1 MKWNDKVKQ
10 RDRLIASLIER
21 MEKNVTKAQRDLLDE
36 TVKEFL
42 DSLQIDDKGN
52 VKDTFHNKTQLSK
65 VDQVFKDFSKT
76 NGISLANDFYKGVIA
91 ITKFNYGYYSLFET
105 NKRLNPISNNV
116 QTFVSQ
122 WLGIGKDGIALK
134 NGYLDTIIQ
143 NVQVRNDV
151 KDFAMRTVM
160 RQEGWKTA
168 KENLSDL
175 LTGGKL
181 KQTGKMQQYYR
192 NFVYDTFSQVDRAA
206 AKVYA
211 DKLGYDFAAYEG
223 GLIKTSRKFCKEH
236 NGKIY
241 HRDEIRKFDPKVA
254 KQDNYNP
261 FTDLGGYAC
270 RHHLNWIPLSLAL
283 VMRPDAKKLI
293 KN

>member
-1 MKWNDKVKQ
+1 
-10 RDRLIASLIER
+10 

-42 DSLQIDDKGN
+42 DSLQIDENGN
-52 VKDTFHNKTQLSK
+52 VRNTFFNKTQLSK
-65 VDQVFKDFSKT
+65 VDKVFQDFSKT
-76 NGISLANDFYKGVIA
+76 NGINLAKDFYKGIIA
-91 ITKFNYGYYSLFET
+91 ITKFNYSYYSLFENSNT
-105 NKRLNPISNNV
+105 LNPISKNV
-116 QTFVSQ
+116 KTFIGQ

-143 NVQVRNDV
+143 NVEVRNDV

-168 KENLSDL
+168 KENLNEL

-181 KQTGKMQQYYR
+181 KETGKMEQYYR
-192 NFVYDTFSQVDRAA
+192 NFVYDTFSQVDRAS

-211 DKLGYDFAAYEG
+211 DRLGYDFASYEG
-223 GLIKTSRKFCKEH
+223 GLIKTSRKFCIKH
-236 NGKIY
+236 NGNIY
-241 HRDEIRKFDPKVA
+241 HRDEIKKFDPKVA

-270 RHHLNWIPLSLAL
+270 RHHLNWIPDSLAI
-283 VMRPDAKKLI
+283 VMRPDAKKFI
-293 KN
+293 N